1 MGLYPF
7 DPISKGRDVSPNKAP
22 NAKFINVALTQGPDG
37 RANSAVKFFGLPNSY
52 VQIPNNGKL
61 RANRAL
67 SMFAWIKPQGNAGPI
82 INYNVGPSWETH
94 LWLKNPRTLLARF
107 VKIGG
112 VFTPAVTKT
121 ALRQNAWSFVGAT
134 YDGNFARL
142 WVNGKNLAT
151 RKIPR
156 IRLSTFG
163 PIRIGAKIGDP
174 RYFKGAVACV
184 QLYRVALNKKQIK
197 RAMKGCMRRKFTGQ
211 LRGCPHLVPR
221 NHRWR
226 IQGMRP
232 GERPPPPFSQDVDDR
247 PNPRP
252 PSRRRRIIRFHKC
265 NRKKLR
271 GSAPTKIFH
280 DLIQETIIIHSCLI
294 TYVILVIWSISFD
307 SVIIPRII
315 FLIIIFLG

>member
-1 MGLYPF
+1 MLMGLYPF

-82 INYNVGPSWETH
+82 INYNVGPAWETH

-134 YDGNFARL
+134 YDGNFAKL

-184 QLYRVALNKKQIK
+184 QLYRVALHKKQIK

-211 LRGCPHLVPR
+211 LRGCPHLVPG
-221 NHRWR
+221 NHQWR
-226 IQGMRP
+226 IQRMRP
-232 GERPPPPFSQDVDDR
+232 GERPPPPLSQDVDDR
-247 PNPRP
+247 PNPPPAPPRP
-252 PSRRRRIIRFHKC
+252 APPAVV
-265 NRKKLR
+265 
-271 GSAPTKIFH
+271 GS
-280 DLIQETIIIHSCLI
+280 LG
-294 TYVILVIWSISFD
+294 SINAT
-307 SVIIPRII
+307 
-315 FLIIIFLG
+315 

>member
-1 MGLYPF
+1 MLMGLYPF

-112 VFTPAVTKT
+112 VVTPAVTKT

-232 GERPPPPFSQDVDDR
+232 RERPPPPPF
-247 PNPRP
+247 
-252 PSRRRRIIRFHKC
+252 
-265 NRKKLR
+265 LR
-271 GSAPTKIFH
+271 MWMTGPTPAPLPAVVGS
-280 DLIQETIIIHSCLI
+280 LG
-294 TYVILVIWSISFD
+294 SINATE
-307 SVIIPRII
+307 RN
-315 FLIIIFLG
+315 

>member
-37 RANSAVKFFGLPNSY
+37 RPNSAVKFFGLPNSY

-82 INYNVGPSWETH
+82 INYNVGPAWETH

-112 VFTPAVTKT
+112 VFNPAVTKT

-163 PIRIGAKIGDP
+163 PVRIGAKIGDP

-184 QLYRVALNKKQIK
+184 QLYRVALHKKQIK
-197 RAMKGCMRRKFTGQ
+197 RAMKGCIRRKFTGQ
-211 LRGCPHLVPR
+211 LIGCPHLFPG
-221 NHRWR
+221 NHQWR

-232 GERPPPPFSQDVDDR
+232 GERPPPP
-247 PNPRP
+247 P
-252 PSRRRRIIRFHKC
+252 PYLRVKC
-265 NRKKLR
+265 NRNKLR
-271 GSAPTKIFH
+271 DSTLTKIFH
-280 DLIQETIIIHSCLI
+280 DLIQERIIIRSCLI

-315 FLIIIFLG
+315 FVIIIFLGYK

>member
-37 RANSAVKFFGLPNSY
+37 RPNSAVKFFGLPNSY

-82 INYNVGPSWETH
+82 INYNVGPAWETH

-163 PIRIGAKIGDP
+163 PIRIGAKIGDS

-184 QLYRVALNKKQIK
+184 QLYRVALHKKQIK
-197 RAMKGCMRRKFTGQ
+197 RAMKGCMRRKFTCQ
-211 LRGCPHLVPR
+211 LRGCPHLVLG
-221 NHRWR
+221 NHQWR

-232 GERPPPPFSQDVDDR
+232 GERTPSPPY
-247 PNPRP
+247 
-252 PSRRRRIIRFHKC
+252 
-265 NRKKLR
+265 LR
-271 GSAPTKIFH
+271 MWMTGPTPAPLPAVVGSLGSINAT
-280 DLIQETIIIHSCLI
+280 ETN
-294 TYVILVIWSISFD
+294 
-307 SVIIPRII
+307 
-315 FLIIIFLG
+315 

>member
-37 RANSAVKFFGLPNSY
+37 RPNSAVKFFGLPNSY

-61 RANRAL
+61 RAKRAL

-82 INYNVGPSWETH
+82 INYNVGPAWETH

-221 NHRWR
+221 NHRWW
-226 IQGMRP
+226 IQGKRP
-232 GERPPPPFSQDVDDR
+232 GE
-247 PNPRP
+247 RP
-252 PSRRRRIIRFHKC
+252 PSRRRRIIRFHKWKI
-265 NRKKLR
+265 NKLR
-271 GSAPTKIFH
+271 DSASTKIFH
-280 DLIQETIIIHSCLI
+280 DLIQETIIILSCLI
-294 TYVILVIWSISFD
+294 TYVGNTVN
-307 SVIIPRII
+307 
-315 FLIIIFLG
+315 

>member
-37 RANSAVKFFGLPNSY
+37 RPNSAVKFFGLPNSY

-82 INYNVGPSWETH
+82 INYNVGPAWETH

-121 ALRQNAWSFVGAT
+121 ALRQNAWSFIGAT

-197 RAMKGCMRRKFTGQ
+197 RAMKGCMRRKCTGQ
-211 LRGCPHLVPR
+211 LRGCPHLVPG
-221 NHRWR
+221 NHQWR

-232 GERPPPPFSQDVDDR
+232 GERPPLSQGLDDR
-247 PNPRP
+247 PNPP
-252 PSRRRRIIRFHKC
+252 LPRRRRIIRLHEC
-265 NRKKLR
+265 NRNKL
-271 GSAPTKIFH
+271 KYFMI
-280 DLIQETIIIHSCLI
+280 
-294 TYVILVIWSISFD
+294 
-307 SVIIPRII
+307 
-315 FLIIIFLG
+315 